1 MANKIV
7 PLPLLATSNST
18 QPSRPP
24 STDPS
29 GPTRAPDSS
38 YATRAVPF
46 KIYLPDNAPVIQE
59 IVPPISESGK
69 APHVFFFFSLST
81 SRSCIPL
88 GKPTTLL
95 AVLQTHLPLLFP
107 TSSKDPYERA
117 FPIAQGILV
126 PQKAEVAWIA
136 SCLCGADGWV
146 RVGVCLSVT

>member
-1 MANKIV
+1 M
-7 PLPLLATSNST
+7 
-18 QPSRPP
+18 
-24 STDPS
+24 
-29 GPTRAPDSS
+29 
-38 YATRAVPF
+38 
-46 KIYLPDNAPVIQE
+46 
-59 IVPPISESGK
+59 
-69 APHVFFFFSLST
+69 FFFLSLST

-126 PQKAEVAWIA
+126 PQEAEVAWIA

-146 RVGVCLSVT
+146 RVGVCLNVT